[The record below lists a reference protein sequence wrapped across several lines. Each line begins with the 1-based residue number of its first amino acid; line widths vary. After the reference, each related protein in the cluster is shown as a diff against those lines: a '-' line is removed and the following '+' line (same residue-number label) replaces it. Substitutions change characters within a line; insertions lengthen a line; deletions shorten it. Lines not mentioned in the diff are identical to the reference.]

1 MAGGDFSNTDF
12 AAAAPFTYNHAT
24 GGGAYN
30 NRTVGDLNDITEQ
43 LEGAQFA
50 FGDIVTYLVQIE
62 LDGTTSAPAQVAE
75 FDFSFLADS
84 TGQSGAAQVDIVN
97 VAINYGDV
105 ENGDDGTGS
114 NPGLGFFGLDSGIS
128 DDKQG
133 DASLDQNGIIGSTA
147 TLVNEYFVGTPFT
160 QAAELRG
167 TVRIDDL
174 EASEKIVLRIDVL
187 LAGQPGTNPT
197 GNLQGQL
204 NAGRVVAEWDA
215 ATGQYVDLATPD
227 TINTGEQTIPFLRV
241 GDIEGAGTPLLNIE
255 KTVTTQGGSFDSGVE
270 ELTVTAGDT
279 VRYYYEVTN
288 DGTAELLD
296 LSWIDDNGTPANTA
310 DDFTLDDATVL
321 KVIDFNGNEFTS
333 GFGSLYGDIDGEADA
348 NDLAS
353 GATVIFYKDV
363 TLSTNGTVTNT
374 ADASGNNGLSGGNFE
389 ELTDSDTA
397 TVIVE
402 GVPDFTITKTADVES
417 VNAADQVITYTYTV
431 SNTGDVPLTGVS
443 LGDDN
448 FTPADTSDDF
458 NPTLSTNG
466 NGDNVLDVGESWTYT
481 ASYTTTQA
489 DIDSGADLV
498 NVANADTDQTQPK
511 TDNETVDVVQNSNFS
526 IVKEADVSEVDG
538 AGDVINYTY
547 TVTNTG
553 NVSLTNVSLID
564 DNFTAGDTSDD
575 FIPTFDTTSD
585 NGNGVLDVGETWE
598 YTASHTVTQT
608 DIDNGDDLVNVA
620 TADTDQTQ
628 PKTDDE
634 TVDVVQNP
642 NFSIVKEADVTS
654 VDGAGDVINYT
665 YTVTN
670 TGNQTLTNVSL
681 IDDNFTA
688 GDTSD
693 DFNPTFD
700 TTSDDGNGVLDVGET
715 WEYTAS
721 HTVTQTEIDNG
732 ADLVNVATAD
742 SDETAPKTDNETV
755 DVVQNPNFS
764 IVKEAD
770 VTSVDG
776 AGDVINYTY
785 TVTNTGNQTLTNVSL
800 IDDNFTA
807 GDTSDDFNP
816 TFDTTSDDGN
826 GVLDVGETWEYT
838 ASHTVTQTEIDNGAD
853 LVNVAT
859 ADSDETAPKTDN
871 ETVDVVQNPNFSIV
885 KEADVTSVN
894 GAGDVINYTYT
905 VTNTGNQTLTNV
917 SLIDDNFTA
926 GDTSDDFN
934 PTFDTTSDDGNG
946 VLDVGETWEYTA
958 SHTVTQTEI
967 DNGADLVNVA
977 TADSDETA
985 PKTDNETVDVVQ
997 NPNFSIVKEAD
1008 VTSVNG
1014 AGDVINYT
1022 YTVTNTGNQTLT
1034 NVSLIDDNFTPGNTS
1049 DDFTPSFDSSSDD
1062 GNGVLDVGETW
1073 EYTASYTATQTDID
1087 SGADLVNV
1095 ATADSDETAPK
1106 TDNETVDVVQNP
1118 NLSIVKNA
1126 DVTTVSAVGDV
1137 INYTYTVTNTGN
1149 QTLTNVS
1156 LSDDNFTPSD
1166 ISDDFNPT
1174 FDTTSDDGN
1183 GVLDVGETWEY
1194 TASYTATQTDIDSG
1208 ADLVNVATADSD
1220 ETDPKTDDAKVD
1232 VVQDADF
1239 LLLKEADVS
1248 EVDAAGD
1255 VINYTYTV
1263 TNTGNQTL
1271 TNVSLIDDNFTP
1283 SDTSDDFNPTF
1294 DSSSD
1299 DGNGVLDVGETWEYT
1314 ASHTVTQTE
1323 IDSGADLVNVATAD
1337 SDETTPK
1344 TDNETVDVV
1353 QNPNFSIVKEADVT
1367 SVDGAGDVIN
1377 YTYTV
1382 TNTGNVSLTNVSL
1395 IDDNF
1400 TAGDTSDD
1408 FNPTFDSSSD
1418 DGNGVLD
1425 VGETWEYTASYTATQ
1440 TDIDSGADLVNVATA
1455 DSDET
1460 APKTDNE
1467 TVDVVQNPNFSIV
1480 KEADVSEVDGAG
1492 DVINYTYTVT
1502 NTGNQTLT
1510 NVSLI
1515 DDNFTPADTSD
1526 DFNPTFDT
1534 TSDNGNGVL
1543 DVGETWEYTASHTVT
1558 QTEIDSGADLVNVAT
1573 ADSDE
1578 TAPKTDNET
1587 VDVVQN
1593 PNFSIVKEA
1602 DVTSVDGAGDVI
1614 NYTYTVTNTGNVS
1627 LTNVSLIDD
1636 NFTPSDTSDD
1646 FNPTFDTT
1654 SDDGNGVLDVGET
1667 WEYTA
1672 SHTVTQTEIDN
1683 GADLVNVAT
1692 ADSDETAPKTDDETV
1707 DVVQNPNFSI
1717 VKEADVSEVD
1727 GAGDVINY
1735 TYTVTNT
1742 GNQTLTN
1749 VSLIDDNFTAGD
1761 TSDDFNPT
1769 FDTTS
1774 DDGNG
1779 VLDVGETWEYTAS
1792 HTVTQTEIDSGADL
1806 VNVATADSDET
1817 APKTDDETVDVVQNP
1832 NFSIVKEADV
1842 SEVDGAGDV
1851 INYTYTV
1858 TNTGNQTLTNV
1869 SLIDDNFTAGDTSD
1883 DFNPTFDSS
1892 SDNGNGVL
1900 DVGETWEYTAS
1911 HTVTQTDIDNGDDLV
1926 NVATADSDETQPKTD
1941 DETVDVVQN
1950 PNLSIFKEADVTT
1963 VSAAGDVI
1971 NYTYTVTNTGNQ
1983 TLTNVSLSDDNFTP
1997 SDTSDDFT
2005 PTFDTTSD
2013 DGNGVLDVGETWE
2026 YTASHTVTQT
2036 EIDKGTQLVNVAKA
2050 DSDQTEPE
2058 DDSEQV
2064 QVFQDPN
2071 LSIVKDA
2078 DVTSVD
2084 GAGDVINYTYTV
2096 TNTGNVS
2103 LTNVSLIDDNFTPS
2117 DTSDDFTPTFDTTSD
2132 DGNGVLDVGETWEY
2146 TASYTATQTDID
2158 SGVDLVN
2165 VATAD
2170 SDETDPKT
2178 DDETVDVVQNP
2189 NLSIVKDADVTTVDD
2204 AGDVINYTYTV
2215 TNTGNQTL
2223 TNVSLIDD
2231 NFTPADTS
2239 DDFNP
2244 TFDTTSDDGNGV
2256 LDVGETWEYTASYT
2270 ATQADIDSGADLVNI
2285 ATADSDQTQPK
2296 TDDEKVT
2303 ITQNPNLDISKTAD
2317 VSQVDAVGDVIN
2329 YTYTLTNTGNV
2340 SLSDVTL
2347 SDDNFTPA
2355 NTGDDFSPTLSSNG
2369 NGDNILD
2376 VGETWEYTAS
2386 YTVTQADIDSGADL
2400 VNVATVDTEQTDPKT
2415 DDEKVDVIQEADF
2428 LLLKDADVTQVD
2440 ADGDVI
2446 NYTYT
2451 LTNTGNVSLTGIT
2464 LSDDNF
2470 TPANTSDDFS
2480 PVLSTNGNG
2489 DNILDVGETW
2499 TYTASYTATQADI
2512 DNGADLVN
2520 VATADTDQTDPKTD
2534 NETVDVIQRPNLSII
2549 KDADVS
2555 EVDAAGNIINYTY
2568 TVTNTGNQTLTN
2580 VSLSDDNFTPADT
2593 SDDFNPTFDSTSD
2606 DGNGVLDVGET
2617 WEYTASYTVTQ
2628 ADIDS
2633 GVNLVNV
2640 ATADTDETDPKT
2652 DDETVNVLQ
2661 IPSITIDKVTSD
2673 GVVTGDNIGVSA
2685 GQSITWTYTVTN
2697 DGNLNLSNINL
2708 SDDQQGAITN
2718 LVDNGDGDS
2727 ILAPDET
2734 WVYEASGTAI
2744 FGDYQNIG
2752 TVTGDYTDDG
2762 ETKSVT
2768 DADPSSY
2775 TGIAAPGVRT
2785 PGFWIN
2791 WTEVWDGDASN
2802 DSRFAGRSGFPGS
2815 DILLAPYSASAEAP
2829 EVIDPVSGQYSK
2841 GILVGDYN
2849 RDGIT
2854 NNGEN
2859 TIFYSLNEAKSILS
2873 ASKKVEKNDKRYT
2886 LDRSLIA
2893 SWLNN
2898 LAFNPAP
2905 IDDINNGIAWI
2916 QEHTP
2921 DENGD
2926 GVGDG
2931 NLILGAST
2939 YAVPASSD
2947 FWNEEDLVAGL
2958 PSGNSI
2964 HTALDNYNNFGI

>member
-1 MAGGDFSNTDF
+1 MQYFQN
-12 AAAAPFTYNHAT
+12 AAA
-24 GGGAYN
+24 
-30 NRTVGDLNDITEQ
+30 
-43 LEGAQFA
+43 
-50 FGDIVTYLVQIE
+50 
-62 LDGTTSAPAQVAE
+62 
-75 FDFSFLADS
+75 
-84 TGQSGAAQVDIVN
+84 
-97 VAINYGDV
+97 
-105 ENGDDGTGS
+105 
-114 NPGLGFFGLDSGIS
+114 
-128 DDKQG
+128 
-133 DASLDQNGIIGSTA
+133 
-147 TLVNEYFVGTPFT
+147 
-160 QAAELRG
+160 
-167 TVRIDDL
+167 
-174 EASEKIVLRIDVL
+174 
-187 LAGQPGTNPT
+187 
-197 GNLQGQL
+197 
-204 NAGRVVAEWDA
+204 
-215 ATGQYVDLATPD
+215 
-227 TINTGEQTIPFLRV
+227 
-241 GDIEGAGTPLLNIE
+241 
-255 KTVTTQGGSFDSGVE
+255 
-270 ELTVTAGDT
+270 
-279 VRYYYEVTN
+279 
-288 DGTAELLD
+288 
-296 LSWIDDNGTPANTA
+296 
-310 DDFTLDDATVL
+310 
-321 KVIDFNGNEFTS
+321 
-333 GFGSLYGDIDGEADA
+333 
-348 NDLAS
+348 
-353 GATVIFYKDV
+353 
-363 TLSTNGTVTNT
+363 
-374 ADASGNNGLSGGNFE
+374 
-389 ELTDSDTA
+389 
-397 TVIVE
+397 
-402 GVPDFTITKTADVES
+402 
-417 VNAADQVITYTYTV
+417 QVITYTYTV

-443 LGDDN
+443 LSDDN
-448 FTPADTSDDF
+448 FTPTNTADDF
-458 NPTLSTNG
+458 SPTLSSNG

-481 ASYTTTQA
+481 ASYTATQA
-489 DIDSGADLV
+489 DIDSGA
-498 NVANADTDQTQPK
+498 
-511 TDNETVDVVQNSNFS
+511 
-526 IVKEADVSEVDG
+526 
-538 AGDVINYTY
+538 
-547 TVTNTG
+547 
-553 NVSLTNVSLID
+553 
-564 DNFTAGDTSDD
+564 
-575 FIPTFDTTSD
+575 
-585 NGNGVLDVGETWE
+585 
-598 YTASHTVTQT
+598 
-608 DIDNGDDLVNVA
+608 DLVNVA

-700 TTSDDGNGVLDVGET
+700 TTSDNGNGVLDVGET

-732 ADLVNVATAD
+732 DDLVNVATAD

-770 VTSVDG
+770 VT
-776 AGDVINYTY
+776 
-785 TVTNTGNQTLTNVSL
+785 
-800 IDDNFTA
+800 
-807 GDTSDDFNP
+807 
-816 TFDTTSDDGN
+816 
-826 GVLDVGETWEYT
+826 
-838 ASHTVTQTEIDNGAD
+838 
-853 LVNVAT
+853 
-859 ADSDETAPKTDN
+859 
-871 ETVDVVQNPNFSIV
+871 
-885 KEADVTSVN
+885 
-894 GAGDVINYTYT
+894 
-905 VTNTGNQTLTNV
+905 
-917 SLIDDNFTA
+917 
-926 GDTSDDFN
+926 
-934 PTFDTTSDDGNG
+934 
-946 VLDVGETWEYTA
+946 
-958 SHTVTQTEI
+958 
-967 DNGADLVNVA
+967 
-977 TADSDETA
+977 
-985 PKTDNETVDVVQ
+985 
-997 NPNFSIVKEAD
+997 
-1008 VTSVNG
+1008 
-1014 AGDVINYT
+1014 
-1022 YTVTNTGNQTLT
+1022 
-1034 NVSLIDDNFTPGNTS
+1034 
-1049 DDFTPSFDSSSDD
+1049 
-1062 GNGVLDVGETW
+1062 
-1073 EYTASYTATQTDID
+1073 
-1087 SGADLVNV
+1087 
-1095 ATADSDETAPK
+1095 
-1106 TDNETVDVVQNP
+1106 
-1118 NLSIVKNA
+1118 
-1126 DVTTVSAVGDV
+1126 
-1137 INYTYTVTNTGN
+1137 
-1149 QTLTNVS
+1149 
-1156 LSDDNFTPSD
+1156 
-1166 ISDDFNPT
+1166 
-1174 FDTTSDDGN
+1174 
-1183 GVLDVGETWEY
+1183 
-1194 TASYTATQTDIDSG
+1194 
-1208 ADLVNVATADSD
+1208 
-1220 ETDPKTDDAKVD
+1220 
-1232 VVQDADF
+1232 
-1239 LLLKEADVS
+1239 
-1248 EVDAAGD
+1248 
-1255 VINYTYTV
+1255 
-1263 TNTGNQTL
+1263 
-1271 TNVSLIDDNFTP
+1271 
-1283 SDTSDDFNPTF
+1283 
-1294 DSSSD
+1294 
-1299 DGNGVLDVGETWEYT
+1299 
-1314 ASHTVTQTE
+1314 
-1323 IDSGADLVNVATAD
+1323 
-1337 SDETTPK
+1337 
-1344 TDNETVDVV
+1344 
-1353 QNPNFSIVKEADVT
+1353 
-1367 SVDGAGDVIN
+1367 
-1377 YTYTV
+1377 
-1382 TNTGNVSLTNVSL
+1382 
-1395 IDDNF
+1395 
-1400 TAGDTSDD
+1400 
-1408 FNPTFDSSSD
+1408 
-1418 DGNGVLD
+1418 
-1425 VGETWEYTASYTATQ
+1425 
-1440 TDIDSGADLVNVATA
+1440 
-1455 DSDET
+1455 
-1460 APKTDNE
+1460 
-1467 TVDVVQNPNFSIV
+1467 
-1480 KEADVSEVDGAG
+1480 
-1492 DVINYTYTVT
+1492 
-1502 NTGNQTLT
+1502 
-1510 NVSLI
+1510 
-1515 DDNFTPADTSD
+1515 
-1526 DFNPTFDT
+1526 
-1534 TSDNGNGVL
+1534 
-1543 DVGETWEYTASHTVT
+1543 
-1558 QTEIDSGADLVNVAT
+1558 
-1573 ADSDE
+1573 
-1578 TAPKTDNET
+1578 
-1587 VDVVQN
+1587 
-1593 PNFSIVKEA
+1593 
-1602 DVTSVDGAGDVI
+1602 
-1614 NYTYTVTNTGNVS
+1614 
-1627 LTNVSLIDD
+1627 
-1636 NFTPSDTSDD
+1636 
-1646 FNPTFDTT
+1646 
-1654 SDDGNGVLDVGET
+1654 
-1667 WEYTA
+1667 
-1672 SHTVTQTEIDN
+1672 
-1683 GADLVNVAT
+1683 
-1692 ADSDETAPKTDDETV
+1692 
-1707 DVVQNPNFSI
+1707 
-1717 VKEADVSEVD
+1717 EVD

-1774 DDGNG
+1774 D
-1779 VLDVGETWEYTAS
+1779 
-1792 HTVTQTEIDSGADL
+1792 
-1806 VNVATADSDET
+1806 
-1817 APKTDDETVDVVQNP
+1817 
-1832 NFSIVKEADV
+1832 
-1842 SEVDGAGDV
+1842 
-1851 INYTYTV
+1851 
-1858 TNTGNQTLTNV
+1858 
-1869 SLIDDNFTAGDTSD
+1869 
-1883 DFNPTFDSS
+1883 
-1892 SDNGNGVL
+1892 NGNGVL

-1911 HTVTQTDIDNGDDLV
+1911 
-1926 NVATADSDETQPKTD
+1926 
-1941 DETVDVVQN
+1941 
-1950 PNLSIFKEADVTT
+1950 
-1963 VSAAGDVI
+1963 
-1971 NYTYTVTNTGNQ
+1971 
-1983 TLTNVSLSDDNFTP
+1983 
-1997 SDTSDDFT
+1997 
-2005 PTFDTTSD
+2005 
-2013 DGNGVLDVGETWE
+2013 
-2026 YTASHTVTQT
+2026 YTATQAD
-2036 EIDKGTQLVNVAKA
+2036 IDKGTQLVNVATA

-2078 DVTSVD
+2078 DVTTVD

-2103 LTNVSLIDDNFTPS
+2103 LTNVSLSDDNFTPS
-2117 DTSDDFTPTFDTTSD
+2117 DTSDDFNPTFDSSSD

-2146 TASYTATQTDID
+2146 TASYTATQADID
-2158 SGVDLVN
+2158 SGADLVN

-2170 SDETDPKT
+2170 SNETDPKT

-2270 ATQADIDSGADLVNI
+2270 ATQTDIDSGADLVNI

-2303 ITQNPNLDISKTAD
+2303 ITQNPNLEISKTAD
-2317 VSQVDAVGDVIN
+2317 VSEVDAVGDVIN

-2555 EVDAAGNIINYTY
+2555 EVDAAGDVINYTY
-2568 TVTNTGNQTLTN
+2568 TLTNTGNQTLTN

-2628 ADIDS
+2628 TDIDS

-2685 GQSITWTYTVTN
+2685 GQSITWTYKVTN

-2829 EVIDPVSGQYSK
+2829 EVIDPVSGQYSE

-2859 TIFYSLNEAKSILS
+2859 TIFYSLNEAKSILA

-2905 IDDINNGIAWI
+2905 IDDINDGIAWI